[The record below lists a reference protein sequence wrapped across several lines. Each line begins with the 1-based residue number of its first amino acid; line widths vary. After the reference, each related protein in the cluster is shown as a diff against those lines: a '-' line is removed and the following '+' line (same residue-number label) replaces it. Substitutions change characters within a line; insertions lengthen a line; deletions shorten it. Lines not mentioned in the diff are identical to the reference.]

1 MTAKKIVK
9 WSERIA
15 PEHKDI
21 IIDLIG
27 KHERYSFIRVIFRI
41 AMVQEGNIEKWA
53 TISFAEFD
61 KKFGISRYS
70 SWTTI
75 KKALWQGI
83 IEKKYEDRDH
93 KRGRKKV
100 MYRIKFRNNSDEK
113 QTNP

>member
-1 MTAKKIVK
+1 MTTKKIVK
-9 WSERIA
+9 WSDKLT
-15 PEHKDI
+15 PEHKDL

-27 KHERYSFIRVIFRI
+27 RHEKYSFIRVIFRI

-83 IEKKYEDRDH
+83 LEKNHQDQTNKP
-93 KRGRKKV
+93 GRKKM
-100 MYRIKFRNNSDEK
+100 MYRIKIRNNSGDK
-113 QTNP
+113 